1 MNWEE
6 KHRTKPGNDDGD
18 EDKDDDD
25 DYDYDDDDRCTKT
38 SLCFY
43 YIYFICRWFGVIIE
57 LKKITLECKL
67 ATLQIEADHIIVKT
81 TSSLGRQGKARG
93 DSI

>member
-1 MNWEE
+1 MMM
-6 KHRTKPGNDDGD
+6 TTTMMLMIVCP
-18 EDKDDDD
+18 
-25 DYDYDDDDRCTKT
+25 KT

-43 YIYFICRWFGVIIE
+43 LMYFICLWFRVIIE
-57 LKKITLECKL
+57 LTKITLKCKL
-67 ATLQIEADHIIVKT
+67 ATLQTEADDVIVKT